1 MSEIGT
7 NEEVTIKLSSYTDE
21 LGGTQYDWDA
31 IIEEAEQQIK
41 ETTGR
46 DVGVWMSEKSLNK

>member
-1 MSEIGT
+1 MSEVATG
-7 NEEVTIKLSSYTDE
+7 EEVTIKLSYYTDE
-21 LGGTQYDWDA
+21 FGGTQYNWDA

-46 DVGVWMSEKSLNK
+46 DVGVWMSE

>member
-1 MSEIGT
+1 MSEIVT
-7 NEEVTIKLSSYTDE
+7 NEEVTIKLSSYPDE

-46 DVGVWMSEKSLNK
+46 DVGVWMSE

>member
-1 MSEIGT
+1 MSEIVT

-21 LGGTQYDWDA
+21 LGGTRYDWDA

-46 DVGVWMSEKSLNK
+46 DVGVWMSE

>member
-1 MSEIGT
+1 MSESTTG
-7 NEEVTIKLSSYTDE
+7 EEVTIKLSHYTDE
-21 LGGTQYDWDA
+21 FGGTQYDWDA

-46 DVGVWMSEKSLNK
+46 DVGVWMSE

>member
-1 MSEIGT
+1 MSEVATG
-7 NEEVTIKLSSYTDE
+7 EEVTIKLSSYVDE
-21 LGGTQYDWDA
+21 FGGTQYNWDA

-46 DVGVWMSEKSLNK
+46 DVGVWMSE

>member
-1 MSEIGT
+1 MSEVAT
-7 NEEVTIKLSSYTDE
+7 KEEVTIKLSYYTDE
-21 LGGTQYDWDA
+21 FGGTQYDWDA

-46 DVGVWMSEKSLNK
+46 DVGVWMSE

>member
-1 MSEIGT
+1 MSEVAT
-7 NEEVTIKLSSYTDE
+7 EEEVTIKLSSYTDE
-21 LGGTQYDWDA
+21 FGGTQYDWDA

-46 DVGVWMSEKSLNK
+46 DVGVWMSE

>member
-1 MSEIGT
+1 MSEVAT
-7 NEEVTIKLSSYTDE
+7 AEEVTIKLSYYTDE
-21 LGGTQYDWDA
+21 FGGTQYDWDA

-46 DVGVWMSEKSLNK
+46 DVGVWMSE